1 MITQQRLK
9 QLFSYDETTG
19 VFTRKVAV
27 GRHGRYKVGTIAGT
41 KTAQGYIV
49 IGLDDKKCM
58 AHRLAWLYVYGVL
71 PATDL
76 DHINRNKS
84 DNRIANLRLVNR
96 SQNMHNVNLRKH
108 NSSGYNGVSWHK
120 PRRKWRAYIFVDYT
134 QVHLGLFDK
143 ISDAIKARKQA
154 ERAFGV

>member
-1 MITQQRLK
+1 MITQQRIK
-9 QLFSYDETTG
+9 HLFNYDETTG
-19 VFTRKVAV
+19 VFTRRVAV
-27 GRHGRYKVGTIAGT
+27 GRHGCRKVGTIAGT
-41 KTAQGYIV
+41 KTRHGYIV
-49 IGLDDKKCM
+49 IGLDDKRCM

-96 SQNMHNVNLRKH
+96 SQNMHNVSLHKH
-108 NSSGYNGVSWHK
+108 NSSGHKGVSWHK
-120 PRRKWRAYIFVDYT
+120 PRKKWRAYIFVDYT

-143 ISDAIKARKQA
+143 ISDAVKARKQA
-154 ERAFGV
+154 ERAFGM